1 MVSIKNIN
9 MSSKVD
15 WLNNFVEKNAWSI
28 FIALIMVVLTYGNL
42 VTRVKANEER
52 INTLEEAQAGIVEN
66 QKSIINL
73 QVNQANMASDI
84 SEIKLDI
91 KTLIA
96 R

>member
-1 MVSIKNIN
+1 

-15 WLNNFVEKNAWSI
+15 WLNNFVEKNAWAI

>member
-1 MVSIKNIN
+1 

-15 WLNNFVEKNAWSI
+15 WLNNFVEKNAWAI

-42 VTRVKANEER
+42 VTRVKASEER